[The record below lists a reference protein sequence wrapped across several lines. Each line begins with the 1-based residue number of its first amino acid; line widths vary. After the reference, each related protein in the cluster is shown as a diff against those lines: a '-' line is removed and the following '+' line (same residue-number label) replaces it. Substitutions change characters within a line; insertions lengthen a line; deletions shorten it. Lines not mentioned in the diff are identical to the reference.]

1 MRQTAGTSSRTH
13 ALKRETAMA
22 ITVSDILSAREKFSD
37 VGKVYD
43 LTVNAFVESLIE
55 NARYEANPGPFA
67 ERRYKYQADEAMRC
81 AVRFL
86 AVYQQN
92 VPNYITND
100 QDRLTVTNHM
110 IERALAKVG
119 PEKRHKE
126 FCREVGISLDATT
139 GAPEPND
146 PVLDQ
151 PTQ

>member
-1 MRQTAGTSSRTH
+1 
-13 ALKRETAMA
+13 MA

-37 VGKVYD
+37 VNKLYD
-43 LTVNAFVESLIE
+43 VTVNAFVESLVE
-55 NARYEANPGPFA
+55 NACYEANPGPFA

-86 AVYQQN
+86 SVYQQN
-92 VPNYITND
+92 VQNYVPND

-110 IERALAKVG
+110 IERALANVG
-119 PEKRHKE
+119 LEERHKE

-139 GAPEPND
+139 DTPEVND
-146 PVLDQ
+146 TILDQ

>member
-1 MRQTAGTSSRTH
+1 
-13 ALKRETAMA
+13 MA

-37 VGKVYD
+37 LNKVYD
-43 LTVNAFVESLIE
+43 VTVNAFVESLLE

-81 AVRFL
+81 AVRL
-86 AVYQQN
+86 LSVYRQN
-92 VPNYITND
+92 VPNYVPND

-119 PEKRHKE
+119 PEERHKE
-126 FCREVGISLDATT
+126 FCREVGILLDAGT
-139 GAPEPND
+139 GTPEAND
-146 PVLDQ
+146 TVLTQ